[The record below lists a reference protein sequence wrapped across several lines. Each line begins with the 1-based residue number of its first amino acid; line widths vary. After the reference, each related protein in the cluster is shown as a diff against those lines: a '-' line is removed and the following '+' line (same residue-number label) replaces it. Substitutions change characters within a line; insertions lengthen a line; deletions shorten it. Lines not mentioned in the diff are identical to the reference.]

1 MRFRFTH
8 LLCFMLSALTLVS
21 ALMAWGQGDEEPLF
35 LFRGARPLG
44 LGDAYEAIADDIYA
58 LHYNPAGLAQLDER
72 IFQFLVIRGR
82 LTDDLFDEASTFRE
96 FMDDTI
102 NPLTK
107 SDHPLTD
114 AELSAERKALVERVE
129 NILGKR
135 LGLDL
140 GLPSFG
146 LAEPFTIGG
155 YKASL
160 ALSLY
165 TQSVA
170 NVRIVEQG
178 LPWADKVIGMLDNPV
193 IYQVELQGTLATA
206 LAVQIP
212 INSPWLKTAN
222 VGAGLRFIRR
232 GIFTDDEEPFVI
244 ADVLDPD
251 EFKKNYFNL
260 EEDNFIEYALDNLN
274 TKMRGYSF
282 DVGTLL
288 TPLDGL
294 RVGLVWRNLASNIK
308 VERTNSA
315 GETIKVNRHFPRN
328 FTVAVAAKP
337 FELLGA
343 KNPLLDV
350 TVAAS
355 WDNPNG
361 DDRLGEFELDTF
373 TDHIHL
379 GAEAIFWP
387 KGWLSLGVRIGDN
400 QGFATYGAR
409 LRLLKFL
416 NLDVARY
423 GNLEADWWVSSLEI
437 SF

>member
-8 LLCFMLSALTLVS
+8 IVCFMLSALTLVS
-21 ALMAWGQGDEEPLF
+21 PLMAWGQGDEEPLF

-58 LHYNPAGLAQLDER
+58 LHYNPAGLAQIDER

-82 LTDDLFDEASTFRE
+82 ATDDLFDEASTFSE
-96 FMDDTI
+96 FMNDTI
-102 NPLTK
+102 EPLTK
-107 SDHPLTD
+107 SNNPLTD
-114 AELSAERKALVERVE
+114 ERLSAERRALVDRVE

-165 TQSVA
+165 TQSVT

-193 IYQVELQGTLATA
+193 IYRVSLQGTLATA

-212 INSPWLKTAN
+212 INSPWFKTAN

-232 GIFTDDEEPFVI
+232 GTFTDADNPFAI
-244 ADVLDPD
+244 KDVLDPD
-251 EFKKNYFNL
+251 RFKQDYFDL
-260 EEDNFIEYALDNLN
+260 EEDEGFAKFARENLDSQ
-274 TKMRGYSF
+274 TGYSF
-282 DVGTLL
+282 DLGTLL
-288 TPLDGL
+288 TPMDGL

-308 VERTNSA
+308 TKNTNSA
-315 GETIKVNRHFPRN
+315 IETITVNRHFPRN
-328 FTVAVAAKP
+328 FTTAVAAKP

-355 WDNPNG
+355 LDNPNG

-400 QGFATYGAR
+400 QGFATLGAR

-423 GNLEADWWVSSLEI
+423 GNLEADWWVGSLEI